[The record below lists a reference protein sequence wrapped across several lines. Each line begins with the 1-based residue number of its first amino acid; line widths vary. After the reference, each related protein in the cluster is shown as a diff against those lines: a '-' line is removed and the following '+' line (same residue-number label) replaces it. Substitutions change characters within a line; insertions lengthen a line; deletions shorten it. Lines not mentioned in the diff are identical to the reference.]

1 MPSLHVKPSPGNAH
15 ATPAAQDAPLLVRH
29 LGVVDYVRTAE
40 AMRRFSEARGHE
52 TPDELWLCQH
62 PPVYTQGVAGG
73 LQHVLNPG
81 AIPVVRSTR
90 GGQVTY
96 HGPGQIVAYPLLNL
110 KRRGIFV
117 KEYVHRLEESA
128 IRTLLHFGV
137 SAFRVAG
144 APGVYVALPGA
155 PSRPALQAPTA
166 PDFTGLAK
174 IAALGVKVTRG
185 CTYHGLALNVH
196 MDLTPFHGIH
206 PCGYSALTVTD
217 LHTIGVH
224 AALEDVQAVLQQQL
238 TQLLAT

>member
-1 MPSLHVKPSPGNAH
+1 M
-15 ATPAAQDAPLLVRH
+15 LVRH
-29 LGVVDYVRTAE
+29 LGVVDYVCTAE

-62 PPVYTQGVAGG
+62 PPVYTQGITGK
-73 LQHVLNPG
+73 LQHVLNAG

-96 HGPGQIVAYPLLNL
+96 HGPGQIVAYPLINL
-110 KRRGIFV
+110 KRHGIFV
-117 KEYVHRLEESA
+117 REYVCRLEESA

-137 SAFRVAG
+137 SGFRVAG

-155 PSRPALQAPTA
+155 PERPPRQQAPQA
-166 PDFTGLAK
+166 PAQPDFTGLAK

-196 MDLTPFHGIH
+196 MDLAPFHGIH

-238 TQLLAT
+238 THLLAT